1 MRGQSHKRLGEY
13 LARKYMSGIPKRY
26 VRAFLIGCV
35 EPDRN
40 PATYLKGSIKFQW
53 LRGHNY
59 RNARSYMGRLS
70 RRLENRSR
78 LRLLDYYAI
87 GKLIHYTTDSF
98 TSAHN
103 AYFPTRLEAHREYEA
118 MLQNYF
124 LNFLSQDPPPSAVPC
139 RRIMDTIR
147 AQHRDYSRFPADI
160 RTDTRF
166 AFAACCC
173 IAETLLGKPLQA
185 APAV

>member
-1 MRGQSHKRLGEY
+1 MRGKSHKLLGEY
-13 LARKYMSGIPKRY
+13 LAREYMTGAPKRY

-40 PATYLKGSIKFQW
+40 PATYLKGSLKFQW

-59 RNARSYMGRLS
+59 RNARSYMSRLS

-78 LRLLDYYAI
+78 LRLLDYYSI

-103 AYFPTRLEAHREYEA
+103 DSFPTRLEEHRTYEV
-118 MLQNYF
+118 MLQHYF
-124 LNFLSQDPPPSAVPC
+124 LSFLSQNPLPAAAPGQRV
-139 RRIMDTIR
+139 MDAIR
-147 AQHRDYSRFPADI
+147 AQHRLYSRFPADI

-166 AFAACCC
+166 AFAACCG
-173 IAETLLGKPLQA
+173 ILATLLPKS
-185 APAV
+185 V

>member
-1 MRGQSHKRLGEY
+1 MRGESHKRLGEY
-13 LARKYMSGIPKRY
+13 LAAKYMPNTPKRY

-40 PATYLKGSIKFQW
+40 PVTYLKGSIRFQW

-59 RNARSYMGRLS
+59 HNAHSYMCRLS
-70 RRLENRSR
+70 RRLENRSQ

-103 AYFPTRLEAHREYEA
+103 DRFPTRLELHRAYEEK
-118 MLQNYF
+118 LQNYF
-124 LNFLSQDPPPSAVPC
+124 LGFLSQNPQPSAVPC
-139 RRIMDTIR
+139 RGIMEAIR
-147 AQHRDYSRFPADI
+147 SQHRLYSRFPSDI

-166 AFAACCC
+166 AFSACCF
-173 IAETLLGKPLQA
+173 IASSLLTKPLQ
-185 APAV
+185 PVPVG

>member
-13 LARKYMSGIPKRY
+13 LAGKYMSNTPKRY

-40 PATYLKGSIKFQW
+40 PATYLKGSLKFQW

-59 RNARSYMGRLS
+59 RNARSYMSRLS

-103 AYFPTRLEAHREYEA
+103 DRFPTCLEAHREYET

-124 LNFLSQDPPPSAVPC
+124 LSFLSRDPQPLAVPC
-139 RRIMDTIR
+139 CRIMDTIR
-147 AQHRDYSRFPADI
+147 AQHRLYSRFPSDI

-166 AFAACCC
+166 AFAVCCC
-173 IAETLLGKPLQA
+173 VVSSLLAKHPQPLPVA
-185 APAV
+185 

>member
-13 LARKYMSGIPKRY
+13 LARKYMPDIPRRY
-26 VRAFLIGCV
+26 TLAVLIGCV

-40 PATYLKGSIKFQW
+40 PVTYLKGSFRFQW

-59 RNARSYMGRLS
+59 RNARGYMGRLS
-70 RRLENRSR
+70 RRLENRPR

-103 AYFPTRLEAHREYEA
+103 DSFPTRLEAHREYEA
-118 MLQNYF
+118 RLQNYF
-124 LNFLSQDPPPSAVPC
+124 LNFLSQDPQPSAVPC
-139 RRIMDTIR
+139 HRVMDAIR
-147 AQHRDYSRFPADI
+147 AQHRAYSRFPADI

-173 IAETLLGKPLQA
+173 VAASLLAKPLRA
-185 APAV
+185 VPAG